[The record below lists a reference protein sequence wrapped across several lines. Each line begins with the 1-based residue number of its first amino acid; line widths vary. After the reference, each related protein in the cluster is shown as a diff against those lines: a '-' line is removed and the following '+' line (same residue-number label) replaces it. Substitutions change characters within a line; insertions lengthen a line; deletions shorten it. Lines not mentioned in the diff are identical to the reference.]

1 MSHDAPLHDSGERA
15 AALRSLIRELKN
27 EGIRSASVL
36 QAMQA
41 VPRDQFVPP
50 EYVAAAWRNT
60 ALPIGSGQTISQP
73 YVVALMTEALELT
86 GDETVLDVGT
96 GSGYQAAVLSG
107 LCRRVVGVERI
118 PELMTGARE
127 KLQALGLSNVEV
139 HEGDGSL
146 GWPDKAPFEGILV
159 AAAGPRVPEALLKQ
173 LADGGRLVIPVGAP
187 SQQVLMQYRR
197 EGETIHSRRLTGV
210 RFVPLVGA
218 EGWADER
225 CED

>member
-1 MSHDAPLHDSGERA
+1 MSHDSPLHDAGERA
-15 AALRSLIRELKN
+15 ASIRSLIKELRT
-27 EGIRSASVL
+27 EGIRSDSVL
-36 QAMQA
+36 QAMQT
-41 VPRDQFVPP
+41 VPRDQFVLP

-96 GSGYQAAVLSG
+96 GSGYQAAVLAG
-107 LCRRVVGVERI
+107 LCRHVVGVERI
-118 PELMTGARE
+118 PELVSGAKK
-127 KLQALGLSNVEV
+127 KLQGLGLTNVEV

-146 GWPDKAPFEGILV
+146 GWPEKAPFDGILV
-159 AAAGPRVPEALLKQ
+159 AAAGPHVPEALLKQ

-197 EGETIHSRRLTGV
+197 EGETIHSRQLTGV
-210 RFVPLVGA
+210 RFVPLIGA
-218 EGWADER
+218 EGWTDGFA
-225 CED
+225 ED